1 MPSSERPG
9 FVDNAAGS
17 GPAGCAGPHAVLMR
31 AVLVRC
37 WQ

>member
-9 FVDNAAGS
+9 FVDNAPGP
-17 GPAGCAGPHAVLMR
+17 GPAGCAVSRAVLVW